1 MRSLLRV
8 VIVFALIGFVGSA
21 SAQKN
26 QVQKIGHID
35 FAKLFQMIPGQDTIK
50 VKYEKFQKELS
61 DEFNK
66 SQAEYTAK
74 VDEFQKAEA
83 TMSNIIKQTKQK
95 EILDIQQRLQA
106 FQESAQQSLQAKEG
120 ELMAPSIAKAKKAIA
135 DVSKENGF
143 SYVLNTTDGVLL
155 YFDGGEDLMTLVKKK
170 LNLK

>member
-1 MRSLLRV
+1 MRSLLRI

-21 SAQKN
+21 SAQTKA
-26 QVQKIGHID
+26 QKIGHID
-35 FAKLFQMIPGQDTIK
+35 FAKLYQMIPGQDTIK
-50 VKYEKFQKELS
+50 AKYEKYQKELS

-74 VDEFQKAEA
+74 LDEFQKGEA

-106 FQESAQQSLQAKEG
+106 FQESAQQSLQTKQN
-120 ELMAPSIAKAKKAIA
+120 ELMAPTIAKANKGIA
-135 DVSKENGF
+135 DVAKENGF
-143 SYVLNTTDGVLL
+143 SYILNTTDGVLL
-155 YFDGGEDLMTLVKKK
+155 YFDGGDDIMPLVKKK

>member
-8 VIVFALIGFVGSA
+8 VIVFAFIGLAASA
-21 SAQKN
+21 SAQK
-26 QVQKIGHID
+26 VQKIGYID

-106 FQESAQQSLQAKEG
+106 FQESATKSLQDKEG
-120 ELMAPSIAKAKKAIA
+120 ELMAPSIAKAKKGIA
-135 DVSKENGF
+135 DVAKENGF
-143 SYVLNTTDGVLL
+143 SYILNTTDGVLL
-155 YFDGGEDLMTLVKKK
+155 YFDGGEDVMPLVKKK

>member
-1 MRSLLRV
+1 MRSLLRI

-21 SAQKN
+21 SAQQK
-26 QVQKIGHID
+26 VQKIGHID
-35 FAKLFQMIPGQDTIK
+35 FAKLYQLIPGQDTIK
-50 VKYEKFQKELS
+50 AKYEKFQKELS

-66 SQAEYTAK
+66 SQAEYTSK

-106 FQESAQQSLQAKEG
+106 FQESAQQSLQARQN
-120 ELMAPSIAKAKKAIA
+120 ELMAPSIAKANKGIA
-135 DVSKENGF
+135 DVAKENGF
-143 SYVLNTTDGVLL
+143 SYILNTTDGVLL
-155 YFDGGEDLMTLVKKK
+155 YFDGGDDIMALVKKK

>member
-8 VIVFALIGFVGSA
+8 VIVFAFIGLAGSA
-21 SAQKN
+21 SAQK
-26 QVQKIGHID
+26 VQKIGYID

-106 FQESAQQSLQAKEG
+106 FQESAQKSLQDKEG
-120 ELMAPSIAKAKKAIA
+120 ELMAPSIAKAKKGIA

-155 YFDGGEDLMTLVKKK
+155 FYDGGEDIMPLVKKK

>member
-21 SAQKN
+21 SAQK
-26 QVQKIGHID
+26 VQKIGYVD

-50 VKYEKFQKELS
+50 VQYEKFQKELS

-66 SQAEYTAK
+66 SQSEYTAK

-95 EILDIQQRLQA
+95 EIVDIQQRLQA
-106 FQESAQQSLQAKEG
+106 FQESAQQSLQTKES
-120 ELMAPSIAKAKKAIA
+120 ELMAPSIAKAKKGVA
-135 DVSKENGF
+135 DVAKEGGY
-143 SYVLNTTDGVLL
+143 SYVFNTTDGVLL
-155 YFDGGEDLMTLVKKK
+155 YFDGGEDLMPLVKKK

>member
-8 VIVFALIGFVGSA
+8 VIVFALIGFAGSA
-21 SAQKN
+21 SAQK
-26 QVQKIGHID
+26 VQKIGHID

-50 VKYEKFQKELS
+50 TQYEKFQKELN

-66 SQAEYTAK
+66 SQSEYTAK

-95 EILDIQQRLQA
+95 EIVDIQQRLQA
-106 FQESAQQSLQAKEG
+106 FQESAQQSLQAKES
-120 ELMAPSIAKAKKAIA
+120 ELMAPSIAKAKKGVA
-135 DVSKENGF
+135 DVAKENGY
-143 SYVLNTTDGVLL
+143 SYVFNTTDGVVL
-155 YFDGGEDLMTLVKKK
+155 YFDGGEDLMPLVKKK